1 MPAFMHGLPL
11 RSALP
16 DGFAVRKA
24 DPVTI
29 GVLVG
34 EGIGPEIVPAALS
47 LLETLA
53 QHGALRFEIHHG
65 GVIGQAALQ
74 TSGQSLTRKVI
85 DFAEGIFSMGGA
97 LFCGP
102 GGARFVYELRAH
114 FDLYCKFTPLQP
126 FPALRQCGPLV
137 ASRLIDVDI
146 VTVRENVGGL
156 YQGAWSTDID
166 ADGRALARHSFCY
179 RERDVDRIVGV
190 ALRLA
195 RRRRN
200 KLSLVLKPGGVPSIS
215 RLWSERS
222 ELLAAGTGVALD
234 VMEID
239 NAVYQLIARPAE
251 FDVVVSPNMFG
262 DVIADAGALLLGS
275 RGLSFSG
282 NFSSD
287 GKAAYQTGHGAAHDI
302 AGTDR
307 ANPLGQMLSLAMM
320 LEESFALP
328 SAAAAIRLAINDV
341 LASGKRTRDIAE
353 AHGTVLG
360 TQAMTEQ
367 VRAALALRLTAADR
381 SDGATA

>member
-1 MPAFMHGLPL
+1 
-11 RSALP
+11 
-16 DGFAVRKA
+16 
-24 DPVTI
+24 
-29 GVLVG
+29 
-34 EGIGPEIVPAALS
+34 
-47 LLETLA
+47 
-53 QHGALRFEIHHG
+53 
-65 GVIGQAALQ
+65 
-74 TSGQSLTRKVI
+74 
-85 DFAEGIFSMGGA
+85 
-97 LFCGP
+97 
-102 GGARFVYELRAH
+102 
-114 FDLYCKFTPLQP
+114 
-126 FPALRQCGPLV
+126 
-137 ASRLIDVDI
+137 
-146 VTVRENVGGL
+146 
-156 YQGAWSTDID
+156 
-166 ADGRALARHSFCY
+166 
-179 RERDVDRIVGV
+179 
-190 ALRLA
+190 
-195 RRRRN
+195 
-200 KLSLVLKPGGVPSIS
+200 VPSIS

-287 GKAAYQTGHGAAHDI
+287 GKAVYQTGHGAAHDI

-353 AHGTVLG
+353 AHDTVLG

>member
-1 MPAFMHGLPL
+1 
-11 RSALP
+11 
-16 DGFAVRKA
+16 
-24 DPVTI
+24 
-29 GVLVG
+29 
-34 EGIGPEIVPAALS
+34 
-47 LLETLA
+47 
-53 QHGALRFEIHHG
+53 
-65 GVIGQAALQ
+65 
-74 TSGQSLTRKVI
+74 
-85 DFAEGIFSMGGA
+85 
-97 LFCGP
+97 
-102 GGARFVYELRAH
+102 
-114 FDLYCKFTPLQP
+114 LQP